1 MLQRVSGLLGATLAR
16 GLGADVVV
24 DPGAATLRL
33 LRPSD
38 GAHLALPS
46 AVVVSPRA
54 GHRASNEVAIAFGS
68 DAQALVGREPVG
80 ARVVRPLRA
89 GRVWSE
95 SQTDALLLH
104 ALAALDGARPM
115 RASRL
120 TRRLR
125 LMVLVPADLDDPSR
139 ARWSARAEALGIAA
153 VHLAPA
159 PLATLRGL
167 GVPPSDRGVHLLVDV
182 GASATQI
189 ALVRGAGDTDGE
201 PGVVAAATV
210 EIGGDTFDATLQRA
224 LRRDHHLAI
233 GPSAAAT
240 LKHHVDDADEVWVSG
255 RCLRTGLPRVGAV
268 APHELRAAIMEP
280 AAALGASIRQLLQQ
294 APPDAVAAAAP
305 HGALLVGGGSHVAG
319 LDAALRDETGLPV
332 LTAEEERATLPCGVR
347 AAAAWAKQGEV
358 R

>member
-16 GLGADVVV
+16 GLGADVIV

-33 LRPSD
+33 LRPRD
-38 GAHLALPS
+38 GAQIALPS
-46 AVVVSPRA
+46 AVVVSARSGARA
-54 GHRASNEVAIAFGS
+54 TQEVAIAFGEE
-68 DAQALVGREPVG
+68 AQALIGREPLG

-95 SQTDALLLH
+95 TQTDALLLH
-104 ALAALDGARPM
+104 ALAALEGRRP
-115 RASRL
+115 SRR
-120 TRRLR
+120 TR
-125 LMVLVPADLDDPSR
+125 LMVLVPSDLDAPSR
-139 ARWSARAEALGIAA
+139 ARWTARAAALGVGAL
-153 VHLAPA
+153 HLVPA

-167 GVPPSDRGVHLLVDV
+167 GVSPSDRGVHLLVDV

-189 ALVRGAGDTDGE
+189 ALVRGDGE
-201 PGVVAAATV
+201 VAARLDASPAGGVVAAATV
-210 EIGGDTFDATLQRA
+210 EVGGDTFDATLQRA

-233 GPSAAAT
+233 GPGTAAT
-240 LKHHVDDADEVWVSG
+240 LKHHVEDADEVWVSG
-255 RCLRTGLPRVGAV
+255 RCLRTGLPRVTAV
-268 APHELRAAIMEP
+268 APHELRAAVTDP

-305 HGALLVGGGSHVAG
+305 HGALLIGGGSRLAG

-332 LTAEEERATLPCGVR
+332 LAAEEDNAALPPGLR
-347 AAAAWAKQGEV
+347 GAAPWARQGEL

>member
-33 LRPSD
+33 LRPRD
-38 GAHLALPS
+38 GAQVVLPS
-46 AVVVSPRA
+46 AVVVSARSGARA
-54 GHRASNEVAIAFGS
+54 APEVAIAFGEE
-68 DAQALVGREPVG
+68 AQALLGREPLG

-95 SQTDALLLH
+95 SQTDALLAH
-104 ALAALDGARPM
+104 ALTLLEGRRP
-115 RASRL
+115 SRR
-120 TRRLR
+120 TR
-125 LMVLVPADLDDPSR
+125 LMVLVPVDLDAPSR
-139 ARWSARAEALGIAA
+139 ARWAARAEQLGVGAL
-153 VHLAPA
+153 HLAPA

-189 ALVRGAGDTDGE
+189 ALVRGDGDAGAGL
-201 PGVVAAATV
+201 GAVAAATV

-233 GPSAAAT
+233 GPGAAAT
-240 LKHHVDDADEVWVSG
+240 LKHHVEDADDVWVSG

-268 APHELRAAIMEP
+268 APHELRAAITEP

-305 HGALLVGGGSHVAG
+305 HGALLVGGGSHLAG

-332 LTAEEERATLPCGVR
+332 LAAEESAAELPPGVR
-347 AAAAWAKQGEV
+347 GAAAWAKHGEI